1 METRK
6 VERECCEKGSSL
18 GDVGQRWEKW
28 EKGMREGGGIIN
40 NIKDTGKSYSK
51 MLFML
56 AYKSI

>member
-1 METRK
+1 
-6 VERECCEKGSSL
+6 
-18 GDVGQRWEKW
+18 
-28 EKGMREGGGIIN
+28 MREGGGIIN